1 MINCH
6 IRLGLQGEKRI
17 VRRLALPPIMVVFGV
32 FFVSTVLADLSGSLD
47 EKAIIQRIKPE
58 GEVTVEAGSVMVAE
72 TPKVILDI
80 GQQHY
85 EQVCHICHGAGL
97 AGAPKF
103 GDKAD
108 WAPRIAEGMATMVKR
123 AIEGYKAMPPKG
135 TCTNCSDDDI
145 KKTVEYMVSH
155 SQ

>member
-1 MINCH
+1 M
-6 IRLGLQGEKRI
+6 
-17 VRRLALPPIMVVFGV
+17 RRLVLPLIITAFGT
-32 FFVSTVLADLSGSLD
+32 FFVARVFADLSGSLD
-47 EKAIIQRIKPE
+47 EKAIIQRIHPE
-58 GEVTVEAGSVMVAE
+58 GEVTIEAGSAMVVE
-72 TPKVILDI
+72 TPKVILDV

-85 EQVCHICHGAGL
+85 EQVCHICHGTGL

-108 WAPRIAEGMATMVKR
+108 WAPRIADGMATMVKR
-123 AIEGYKAMPPKG
+123 AIEGYRAMPPKG

>member
-1 MINCH
+1 
-6 IRLGLQGEKRI
+6 
-17 VRRLALPPIMVVFGV
+17 VRRLALPLIITAFGT
-32 FFVSTVLADLSGSLD
+32 FFVARVFADLSGSLD
-47 EKAIIQRIKPE
+47 EKAIIQRIHPE
-58 GEVTVEAGSVMVAE
+58 GEVTIEAGSAMVVE
-72 TPKVILDI
+72 TPKVILDV

-85 EQVCHICHGAGL
+85 EQVCHICHGTGL

-108 WAPRIAEGMATMVKR
+108 WAPRIADGMATMVKR
-123 AIEGYKAMPPKG
+123 AIEGYRAMPPKG

>member
-1 MINCH
+1 M
-6 IRLGLQGEKRI
+6 
-17 VRRLALPPIMVVFGV
+17 RRLALPLIIAAFGIL
-32 FFVSTVLADLSGSLD
+32 FLSTVFADLSGSLD
-47 EKAIIQRIKPE
+47 EKAIIQRIHPE
-58 GEVTVEAGSVMVAE
+58 GEVTIEAGSATVVE
-72 TPKVILDI
+72 TSKVVLDI

-85 EQVCHICHGAGL
+85 EQVCHICHGAVL

-108 WAPRIAEGMATMVKR
+108 WAPRIADGMATMVKR

>member
-1 MINCH
+1 M
-6 IRLGLQGEKRI
+6 
-17 VRRLALPPIMVVFGV
+17 RRLALPLIIAAFGT

-47 EKAIIQRIKPE
+47 EKAIIQRIHPE
-58 GEVTVEAGSVMVAE
+58 GEVTIEAGSALVVE

-85 EQVCHICHGAGL
+85 EQVCHICHGTGL

-108 WAPRIAEGMATMVKR
+108 WAPRIADGMATMVKR

>member
-1 MINCH
+1 M
-6 IRLGLQGEKRI
+6 
-17 VRRLALPPIMVVFGV
+17 RRLALPLIIAAFGIL
-32 FFVSTVLADLSGSLD
+32 FLSTVFADLSGSLD
-47 EKAIIQRIKPE
+47 EKAIIQRIHPE
-58 GEVTVEAGSVMVAE
+58 GEVTIEAGSATVVE
-72 TPKVILDI
+72 TSKVVLDI

-97 AGAPKF
+97 AGAPKI

-108 WAPRIAEGMATMVKR
+108 WAPRIADGMATMVKR

>member
-1 MINCH
+1 L
-6 IRLGLQGEKRI
+6 RRSGLPSI
-17 VRRLALPPIMVVFGV
+17 IAVCGV
-32 FFVSTVLADLSGSLD
+32 FFVSAVFANLSGSLD
-47 EKAIIQRIKPE
+47 EKAIIQRIQPE
-58 GEVTVEAGSVMVAE
+58 GQVTVEAGTSSAAAQA
-72 TPKVILDI
+72 PKVILNV

-85 EQVCHICHGAGL
+85 EEVCHICHGAGL

-108 WAPRIAEGMATMVKR
+108 WAPRIAEGMDVMVKR
-123 AIEGYKAMPPKG
+123 AIAGYKAMPPKG

>member
-1 MINCH
+1 M
-6 IRLGLQGEKRI
+6 
-17 VRRLALPPIMVVFGV
+17 RRLAFSFVIIAFGIS
-32 FFVSTVLADLSGSLD
+32 FVSSVLAALTGSLD
-47 EKAIIQRIKPE
+47 EKAIIERIRPE
-58 GEVTVEAGSVMVAE
+58 GEVTVEVDTTAAVAQ
-72 TPKVILDI
+72 TTQPILDI

-85 EQVCHICHGAGL
+85 EQVCHICHGSGL

-108 WAPRIAEGMATMVKR
+108 WAPRIAAGMAVMVKR

-135 TCTNCSDDDI
+135 TCTTCSDEDI

>member
-1 MINCH
+1 MK
-6 IRLGLQGEKRI
+6 RFGLPLI
-17 VRRLALPPIMVVFGV
+17 VAAVGT
-32 FFVSTVLADLSGSLD
+32 FFATTLFAALSGSLD
-47 EKAIIQRIKPE
+47 EKAIIQRLQPE
-58 GEVTVEAGSVMVAE
+58 GEVNVTAGVGATSVVQQSAVA
-72 TPKVILDI
+72 VDI

-85 EQVCHICHGAGL
+85 EQVCHICHETGL

-108 WAPRIAEGMATMVKR
+108 WAPRIAEGMDTMVKR

-135 TCTNCSDDDI
+135 TCTSCSDEDI
-145 KKTVEYMVSH
+145 KKTIEYMVSH

>member
-1 MINCH
+1 M
-6 IRLGLQGEKRI
+6 
-17 VRRLALPPIMVVFGV
+17 RRLALPLIITAFGT
-32 FFVSTVLADLSGSLD
+32 FFVARVFADLSGSLD
-47 EKAIIQRIKPE
+47 EKAIIQRIHPE
-58 GEVTVEAGSVMVAE
+58 GEVTIEAGSAMVVE
-72 TPKVILDI
+72 TPKVILDV

-85 EQVCHICHGAGL
+85 EQVCHICHGTGL

-108 WAPRIAEGMATMVKR
+108 WAPRIADGMATMVKR

>member
-1 MINCH
+1 M
-6 IRLGLQGEKRI
+6 RRA
-17 VRRLALPPIMVVFGV
+17 RLARMIALCGV
-32 FFVSTVLADLSGSLD
+32 FFVSTPFADLSGSLD
-47 EKAIIQRIKPE
+47 EKAIIQRIHPE
-58 GEVTVEAGSVMVAE
+58 GEVTIEAATGDTVAAE
-72 TPKVILDI
+72 KPNAIVNV

-85 EQVCHICHGAGL
+85 EQVCHICHEGGL

-108 WAPRIAEGMATMVKR
+108 WAPRIAEGMDVMVKR

-135 TCTNCSDDDI
+135 TCMNCSDEDI

-155 SQ
+155 SK

>member
-1 MINCH
+1 MRRS
-6 IRLGLQGEKRI
+6 RLPRMVGLC
-17 VRRLALPPIMVVFGV
+17 GV
-32 FFVSTVLADLSGSLD
+32 FFVSTVFAGLSGSLD
-47 EKAIIQRIKPE
+47 EKAIIQRIHPE
-58 GEVTVEAGSVMVAE
+58 GEVTVEATAGGAIATQKPSAV
-72 TPKVILDI
+72 LNI

-85 EQVCHICHGAGL
+85 EQVCHICHEGGL

-108 WAPRIAEGMATMVKR
+108 WAPRIAEGLDVMVKR

-135 TCTNCSDDDI
+135 TCMNCSEEDI

>member
-1 MINCH
+1 
-6 IRLGLQGEKRI
+6 
-17 VRRLALPPIMVVFGV
+17 VRRLALPLIIAAFGIL
-32 FFVSTVLADLSGSLD
+32 FLSTVFADLSGSLD
-47 EKAIIQRIKPE
+47 EKAIIQRIHPE
-58 GEVTVEAGSVMVAE
+58 GEVTIEAGSATVVE
-72 TPKVILDI
+72 TSKVVLDI

-108 WAPRIAEGMATMVKR
+108 WAPRIADGMATMVKR

>member
-1 MINCH
+1 M
-6 IRLGLQGEKRI
+6 
-17 VRRLALPPIMVVFGV
+17 RRLALPLIIAAFGIL
-32 FFVSTVLADLSGSLD
+32 FLSTVFADLSGSLD
-47 EKAIIQRIKPE
+47 EKAIIQRIHPE
-58 GEVTVEAGSVMVAE
+58 GEVTIEAGSATVVE
-72 TPKVILDI
+72 TSKVVLDI

-108 WAPRIAEGMATMVKR
+108 WAPRIADGMATMVKR

>member
-1 MINCH
+1 M
-6 IRLGLQGEKRI
+6 
-17 VRRLALPPIMVVFGV
+17 RRLALAHIIATFGT
-32 FFVSTVLADLSGSLD
+32 FFVSTVFADLSGSLD
-47 EKAIIQRIKPE
+47 EKAIIQRIHPE
-58 GEVTVEAGSVMVAE
+58 AEVTIEAGSAMVAE
-72 TPKVILDI
+72 TPKVVLDI

-85 EQVCHICHGAGL
+85 EQVCHICHGTGL

-108 WAPRIAEGMATMVKR
+108 WAPRIADGMATMVKR

>member
-1 MINCH
+1 MK
-6 IRLGLQGEKRI
+6 RFGLPLVVAAVGTFFAT
-17 VRRLALPPIMVVFGV
+17 ALF
-32 FFVSTVLADLSGSLD
+32 AALSGSLD
-47 EKAIIQRIKPE
+47 EKAIIQRLQPE
-58 GEVTVEAGSVMVAE
+58 AEVNVTAGVGATSVTQQPTVAV
-72 TPKVILDI
+72 DI

-85 EQVCHICHGAGL
+85 EQVCHICHEAGL

-108 WAPRIAEGMATMVKR
+108 WAPRIAEGMDTMVKR

-135 TCTNCSDDDI
+135 TCTSCSDEDI
-145 KKTVEYMVSH
+145 KKTIEYMVSH

>member
-1 MINCH
+1 
-6 IRLGLQGEKRI
+6 
-17 VRRLALPPIMVVFGV
+17 VRRLVLPLIITAFGT
-32 FFVSTVLADLSGSLD
+32 FFVARVFADLSGSLD
-47 EKAIIQRIKPE
+47 EKAIIQRIHPE
-58 GEVTVEAGSVMVAE
+58 GEVTIEAGSAMVVE
-72 TPKVILDI
+72 TPKVILDV

-85 EQVCHICHGAGL
+85 EQVCHICHGTGL

-108 WAPRIAEGMATMVKR
+108 WAPRIADGMATMVKR
-123 AIEGYKAMPPKG
+123 AIEGYRAMPPKG